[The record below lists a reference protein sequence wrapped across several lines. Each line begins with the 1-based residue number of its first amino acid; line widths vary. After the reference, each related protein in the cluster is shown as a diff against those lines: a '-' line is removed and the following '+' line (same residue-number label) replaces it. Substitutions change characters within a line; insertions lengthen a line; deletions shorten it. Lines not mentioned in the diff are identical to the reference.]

1 MVRVR
6 SRAKA
11 AATLLS
17 LLSLCGAMMLGQGHA
32 VAHEL
37 LKNTASL
44 LKSGPKTIAL
54 SFQLDPSATLHRA
67 LKPEMPFDAFL
78 ARYADMPMAEFQVE
92 LTKAQTA
99 LARDIRIN
107 GPDGKKMAL
116 NSWKWQDAQTWKDML
131 RAQLLISLATP
142 NELGHLQQTAA
153 SAQAISPRPISHV
166 QVSLPRAM
174 NPILVRSSPTDAFWL
189 TDQIPQAIVTYE

>member
-1 MVRVR
+1 MNSTPLLIVSAGHTVPALPTLGADPGFEVLRVDQLPD
-6 SRAKA
+6 A
-11 AATLLS
+11 
-17 LLSLCGAMMLGQGHA
+17 GAMDTERPVVVLLHA
-32 VAHEL
+32 
-37 LKNTASL
+37 
-44 LKSGPKTIAL
+44 
-54 SFQLDPSATLHRA
+54 
-67 LKPEMPFDAFL
+67 
-78 ARYADMPMAEFQVE
+78 
-92 LTKAQTA
+92 A

-142 NELGHLQQTAA
+142 NELGHLQQTVA